1 MQYKISMRKGE
12 KDESAS
18 RSYSK
23 PLQVR
28 VTPEQYETFEQ
39 AAKADGRSLSNW
51 ARDRL
56 EKAAQKEIQRPKRT

>member
-1 MQYKISMRKGE
+1 MAKK
-12 KDESAS
+12 KAKPAPAS
-18 RSYSK
+18 RTFDK

-28 VTPEQYETFEQ
+28 VTESLYESFVR

-56 EKAAQKEIQRPKRT
+56 EKAAAEELEHGTSSNR